1 MPGGSGKISQCNA
14 REVKAF
20 LLAGTVISIV
30 ISAVAILKH
39 RNDFFGW
46 AAILFCSIWVISLWI
61 QCLKRLAQL
70 KREKS

>member
-1 MPGGSGKISQCNA
+1 MPGGGGKISECNE

-20 LLAGTVISIV
+20 LIVGTIISIV
-30 ISAVAILKH
+30 ICSAAILKH

-46 AAILFCSIWVISLWI
+46 AAILFCSIWVINLWI